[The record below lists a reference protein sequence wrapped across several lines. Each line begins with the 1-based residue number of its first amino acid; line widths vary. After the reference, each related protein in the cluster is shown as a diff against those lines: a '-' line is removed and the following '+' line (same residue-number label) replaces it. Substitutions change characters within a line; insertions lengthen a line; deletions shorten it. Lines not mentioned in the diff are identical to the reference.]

1 MINVF
6 FIICYMRKYLFLLI
20 CFFTTTLSAQ
30 YKTTNITTNVLTTS
44 RMIWNY
50 QTEKWDFTSNDDVKD
65 FVTDWTFNVNSSNQ
79 GMVSNGTV
87 NYDILEYTYID
98 ETMVMLKL
106 YNVKVSRKMDMIVS
120 KKDGKIVISIFD
132 YDQRTA
138 YYFL

>member
-6 FIICYMRKYLFLLI
+6 FIICHMRKYLFLLI

-30 YKTTNITTNVLTTS
+30 YTNSNIRTNYVTTS
-44 RMIWNY
+44 KMIWNY
-50 QTEKWDFTSNDDVKD
+50 QTEKWEFTSNNNLED

-87 NYDILEYTYID
+87 NYDILEYNYID

-120 KKDGKIVISIFD
+120 KKDGKFVISIFD
-132 YDQRTA
+132 YNQRTA

>member
-1 MINVF
+1 
-6 FIICYMRKYLFLLI
+6 
-20 CFFTTTLSAQ
+20 
-30 YKTTNITTNVLTTS
+30 
-44 RMIWNY
+44 MIWNY
-50 QTEKWDFTSNDDVKD
+50 QTEKWEFTSNNNLED

-87 NYDILEYTYID
+87 NYDILEYNYID

-120 KKDGKIVISIFD
+120 KKDGKFVISIFD
-132 YDQRTA
+132 YNQRTA

>member
-6 FIICYMRKYLFLLI
+6 FIICHMRKYLFLLI

-30 YKTTNITTNVLTTS
+30 YTNSNIRTNYVTTS
-44 RMIWNY
+44 KMIWNY
-50 QTEKWDFTSNDDVKD
+50 QTEKWDFTSNNNLED

-87 NYDILEYTYID
+87 NYDILEYNYID

-120 KKDGKIVISIFD
+120 KKDGKFVISIFD
-132 YDQRTA
+132 YNQRTA